1 MHPGFNPDGAF
12 QARVSIPPTY
22 RTPEEVA
29 RFSDRV
35 SERIAASPGVKE
47 LGVISVAPL
56 SGLLATVP
64 FSIDGQSAGD
74 RDRPSANIRVITP
87 GYLST
92 VRTRLVLGRA
102 FSEND
107 DVNTPRV
114 ALVSA
119 ALADK
124 FLSGNAVGQRIQIS
138 DNNSGARPVEIVGVV
153 ENVRQAALDLP
164 APFDVYIPLRRV
176 HPDGVAQLRNNQ
188 FWMVRTESDPA
199 ASRATFLAH
208 LRAVDPDA
216 AVSDM
221 GTMRQFLFSLG
232 LLGAFALTAALLA
245 VIGLYGL
252 VSYVVSQRA
261 PEIGLR
267 MAMGATQGDV
277 RRMILRQAATLGIAG
292 AALGLLLA
300 AAARSLFSGVS
311 IDPVLAAAAAGV
323 LIAIELLAA
332 WLPARRAARIE
343 PTLALRA
350 D

>member
-1 MHPGFNPDGAF
+1 VLGCVAGAQLIRVAMLWAPAALPRLDEVGFDRTVVVFVVGVTAVVTALLTVAPLGAIAGARAGEAFRPAGRDAIGDRWNHRVRNVMVVAEISAALVLLLATIALVQNLRELHDVHPGFNPDGAF

-164 APFDVYIPLRRV
+164 APFDVYIPLRQV
-176 HPDGVAQLRNNQ
+176 HPDGV
-188 FWMVRTESDPA
+188 
-199 ASRATFLAH
+199 
-208 LRAVDPDA
+208 
-216 AVSDM
+216 
-221 GTMRQFLFSLG
+221 
-232 LLGAFALTAALLA
+232 
-245 VIGLYGL
+245 
-252 VSYVVSQRA
+252 
-261 PEIGLR
+261 
-267 MAMGATQGDV
+267 
-277 RRMILRQAATLGIAG
+277 
-292 AALGLLLA
+292 
-300 AAARSLFSGVS
+300 
-311 IDPVLAAAAAGV
+311 
-323 LIAIELLAA
+323 
-332 WLPARRAARIE
+332 
-343 PTLALRA
+343 
-350 D
+350 